1 LIGESLRGR
10 YEVLESLGG
19 DGMFE
24 NYLSRDRQTGDEVSV
39 RILNNDLYG
48 QDFESAAGS
57 VIAKYRDVDHPGI
70 EKLLDIE
77 GDSGKVFL
85 VSEYTPGVPIGDRIR
100 KLAPF
105 SVPVAVS
112 TGISLCEDLEALHH
126 QGLVHGDLNAGT
138 VYVQPDGQVRLQ
150 LAGLWQ
156 VYASSPKLAAAA
168 IQSMAPYLA
177 PEISSGD
184 FPSPAADLYAVGV
197 LLYQLLTGRL
207 PYNADSATAMAVKHA
222 TVAVPTTKLFN
233 QAVPGVLD
241 EIVKKCLAKDPAERY
256 RDASDLLADLKI
268 LQDALRFGK
277 TISWPLRTPTPT
289 APSVMP
295 KQIPTTK
302 TKPVAV
308 KKAPPAPAPRRVREP
323 SDVPLFM
330 IILIAVFSA
339 VVLTMFG
346 IWIAFT
352 YNKPTLIKVPSIK
365 GMTVEEA
372 TSTLRKLKLQLRVSG
387 EKMNDQVSAGHIV
400 SSEPSGG
407 DQLRENGTVFATLS
421 SGSRYV
427 RVPDLKGATVD
438 EARSMLRAVRLDVDD
453 QIVQRESANVE
464 AGHVIAQDPAA
475 DSKGA
480 KSVVE
485 QGSKIKLIVSSGIG
499 ENSVEP
505 NKPAPTSLYTL
516 KVKLTGLDAPVE
528 LRVEIEDDRGVRDVY
543 EKNQDPEETVILNV
557 RGTGERVKF
566 RIYYDDELVREVE
579 QNASEAKPLGVTTG
593 R

>member
-1 LIGESLRGR
+1 M
-10 YEVLESLGG
+10 LESLGG

-302 TKPVAV
+302 TKPVVV
-308 KKAPPAPAPRRVREP
+308 KKAPAAPTPRRVREP

-372 TSTLRKLKLQLRVSG
+372 TSTLRKLNLQLRVSG